1 MRKSQAVAGVA
12 GAGIVAAG
20 GVAVT
25 ARADRPVRAALIA
38 AAAGVAAWAAFAPRN
53 PLFGRVAWRGS
64 VTGERMAITFD
75 DGPSESTPAIL
86 DALGDAGARAT
97 FFVLGRQARRFPDVI
112 ARMAREGH
120 QIANHGD
127 DHGILIFRGPGHVRR
142 QLRLCERAVEDAA
155 GPGAMSG
162 LFRAPHGFRGPA
174 TWPAARAAGY
184 RMAGWT
190 TGVFDSA
197 EPGVDVI
204 VARCNPAMRPGSV
217 LLLHDADG
225 WAPERSRP
233 QTAAAL
239 PGILALGRERG
250 LEMVTM
256 DELLGTAL

>member
-1 MRKSQAVAGVA
+1 MRKRQVVA
-12 GAGIVAAG
+12 GAAG
-20 GVAVT
+20 AG
-25 ARADRPVRAALIA
+25 A
-38 AAAGVAAWAAFAPRN
+38 AAAAAAWAAARAGRPGRAAVIAAGAGAAVWGAFAPRSAVMG
-53 PLFGRVAWRGS
+53 PVAWRGP
-64 VTGERMAITFD
+64 GGARRMAITFD
-75 DGPSESTPAIL
+75 DGPSASTPAIL
-86 DALGDAGARAT
+86 DALAAAGARAT
-97 FFVLGRQARRFPDVI
+97 FFVLGRQARAFPDVI

-127 DHGILIFRGPGHVRR
+127 DHGILVFRGAGHVRR

-155 GPGAMSG
+155 GPGAMSR

-184 RMAGWT
+184 RLAGWT

-197 EPGVDVI
+197 EPGVDAI

-225 WAPERSRP
+225 WDPDRSRP
-233 QTAAAL
+233 QTAAAV
-239 PGILALGRERG
+239 PRILTLARERG

-256 DELLGTAL
+256 DELLGAAP